1 MLAAMAVGP
10 SCFMLQKPVSGSARV
25 PEMGGGGGGLKK
37 IFFGPLGRGG
47 GGGGGGGAGVQRNF
61 KWGSSAP
68 MSDPLPCY
76 KPFLTG
82 KVPIWY
88 TFH

>member
-10 SCFMLQKPVSGSARV
+10 SCSRD
-25 PEMGGGGGGLKK
+25 GGGG
-37 IFFGPLGRGG
+37 
-47 GGGGGGGAGVQRNF
+47 GVQRNF

>member
-1 MLAAMAVGP
+1 MLAAMSVGL

-25 PEMGGGGGGLKK
+25 PE
-37 IFFGPLGRGG
+37 RGG
-47 GGGGGGGAGVQRNF
+47 GGGVQRNF

-76 KPFLTG
+76 KPSLTG

>member
-25 PEMGGGGGGLKK
+25 LE
-37 IFFGPLGRGG
+37 RGG
-47 GGGGGGGAGVQRNF
+47 GGVQRNF

-68 MSDPLPCY
+68 MSDPLPCF

-82 KVPIWY
+82 KAPIWY

>member
-10 SCFMLQKPVSGSARV
+10 SCFMLQKPVSGSAGV
-25 PEMGGGGGGLKK
+25 PEGGG
-37 IFFGPLGRGG
+37 
-47 GGGGGGGAGVQRNF
+47 GVQRNF
-61 KWGSSAP
+61 KWGSSGSAP

>member
-25 PEMGGGGGGLKK
+25 PEMGGGGG
-37 IFFGPLGRGG
+37 
-47 GGGGGGGAGVQRNF
+47 VQRNF

-82 KVPIWY
+82 KVPVWY

>member
-25 PEMGGGGGGLKK
+25 PEMGGGG
-37 IFFGPLGRGG
+37 RG
-47 GGGGGGGAGVQRNF
+47 GVQRNF

>member
-25 PEMGGGGGGLKK
+25 PEMGGGEG
-37 IFFGPLGRGG
+37 
-47 GGGGGGGAGVQRNF
+47 GVQRNF